1 MTSQAWFIR
10 PLRGMLAAA
19 IAVAPSVA
27 TAQTAADANATPPTV
42 QGATAGQEAAPL
54 AIDVALHGE
63 GLLIGQLVDAAGK
76 PSADTAVR
84 LTLAD
89 GRQAEAKTNPDGG
102 FAFKNVRGVARL
114 ESDKSAI
121 LVRSWTRDAAPPSAA
136 PAVLLVEGGDMARG
150 QSYMPVANGAVTRSK
165 RLFAN
170 PLFVAG
176 VIGTAVAIPVA
187 IHNSDDDDPAS

>member
-1 MTSQAWFIR
+1 MSTPARYHR
-10 PLRGMLAAA
+10 PLSGLLAAA
-19 IAVAPSVA
+19 VALAPCLASAETAVVA
-27 TAQTAADANATPPTV
+27 QPQAQPA
-42 QGATAGQEAAPL
+42 QPL
-54 AIDVALHGE
+54 AIDVALHDE
-63 GLLIGQLVDAAGK
+63 GLLIGQLVGATGK
-76 PSADTAVR
+76 PAADAKVC

-89 GRQAEAKTNPDGG
+89 GRKAEAKTNADGG

-114 ESDKSAI
+114 ESDKTAI
-121 LVRSWTRDAAPPSAA
+121 LVRSWTREAAPPSAA
-136 PAVLLVEGGDMARG
+136 PAVLLVEGGEVARG
-150 QSYMPVANGAVTRSK
+150 QRYAGPVANNTISHSK